1 MLGTCAFCGE
11 NDNLAESH
19 VLPAFVFLWLR
30 GRSGIGHMRQTDNP
44 NKRVQDGLKFHWLC
58 LKCEGQFSH
67 YERAFATKVFYPRH
81 EGQHNCDYDDFLL
94 KFCVSISW
102 RVLKFARGRNSDA
115 IYTSEQIRLMED
127 AELRWKMFLQGKVPH
142 PEKFEQHL
150 LIFDLV
156 DSTNIQ
162 NLPINF
168 NRFMTGAVTLDIVGS
183 KKSLMTF
190 AKMGKFTVFGIIQK
204 GPNKW
209 EGTKIHVKSGL
220 LRPRKFVIPAGLLD
234 LFRQKAD
241 HSASSMAQ
249 LSKVQRE
256 KIDKNILGNLD
267 AFLRSDQFAAIN
279 ADAVMFGEQ
288 AVLWKDET

>member
-1 MLGTCAFCGE
+1 
-11 NDNLAESH
+11 
-19 VLPAFVFLWLR
+19 
-30 GRSGIGHMRQTDNP
+30 
-44 NKRVQDGLKFHWLC
+44 
-58 LKCEGQFSH
+58 
-67 YERAFATKVFYPRH
+67 
-81 EGQHNCDYDDFLL
+81 
-94 KFCVSISW
+94 
-102 RVLKFARGRNSDA
+102 
-115 IYTSEQIRLMED
+115 MED

-156 DSTNIQ
+156 DSTNIP

-249 LSKVQRE
+249 LSKMQRE